1 MYGGIINIIT
11 NIMIKGNILES
22 NKSQEASSSPDRLFC
37 VIPELFYPEFSPCL
51 KST

>member
-11 NIMIKGNILES
+11 IIMIKG